1 MIFFCVSGRNG
12 VSSARELKRSGL
24 HIPPPSRPKLQ
35 FGGIGVRVGEEEEHV
50 GGGGGALIPP
60 PVPLQA
66 GGTKVC
72 GIY

>member
-35 FGGIGVRVGEEEEHV
+35 FGGIGVSAEELHFV
-50 GGGGGALIPP
+50 NYYYKN
-60 PVPLQA
+60 Q
-66 GGTKVC
+66 
-72 GIY
+72 IYYY